1 MTLRRQ
7 LLDAA
12 NRAIRPA
19 GVFLER
25 VPAAGRG
32 NGRDAVERR
41 ELAAQHEHERL
52 ITARH
57 NSQTHEDVRRLDEK
71 YAAPVLGE
79 ISTWDLL
86 MMLGAC
92 VDPTDSALGAAS
104 QLAHVLQTLEMM
116 IADGVTDEDL
126 LLVAIVHDIGKVL
139 LLTDEDPANV
149 VCMNRFIAGEP
160 GAGLEQGT
168 TQWNHDE
175 FGYSRL
181 VDVLPRELAL
191 LVRYHSVMPHDLEP
205 YLAPSDR
212 AFAER
217 YHRPFFRYDQES
229 KSAVRR
235 PSVRL
240 EDFRS
245 LVGRRLPS
253 RLEI

>member
-57 NSQTHEDVRRLDEK
+57 NSQT
-71 YAAPVLGE
+71 P
-79 ISTWDLL
+79 
-86 MMLGAC
+86 
-92 VDPTDSALGAAS
+92 
-104 QLAHVLQTLEMM
+104 EMM
-116 IADGVTDEDL
+116 IADGV
-126 LLVAIVHDIGKVL
+126 
-139 LLTDEDPANV
+139 TDEDPANV

-205 YLAPSDR
+205 YLAPSDS

-217 YHRPFFRYDQES
+217 YHRPFFRYDQGS
-229 KSAVRR
+229 KSPARR
-235 PSVRL
+235 PRVRL

-245 LVGRRLPS
+245 LVARRLPS

>member
-1 MTLRRQ
+1 
-7 LLDAA
+7 
-12 NRAIRPA
+12 
-19 GVFLER
+19 
-25 VPAAGRG
+25 
-32 NGRDAVERR
+32 
-41 ELAAQHEHERL
+41 
-52 ITARH
+52 
-57 NSQTHEDVRRLDEK
+57 
-71 YAAPVLGE
+71 
-79 ISTWDLL
+79 

-104 QLAHVLQTLEMM
+104 QLTHVLQTLEMM

-149 VCMNRFIAGEP
+149 VCMNRFISGEP
-160 GAGLEQGT
+160 GAGLEQAT

-217 YHRPFFRYDQES
+217 YHRPFFRYDQGS
-229 KSAVRR
+229 KSAARR
-235 PSVRL
+235 PRVRL

>member
-1 MTLRRQ
+1 VTAKRR
-7 LLDAA
+7 LLNTA
-12 NRAIRPA
+12 NRVLRPA
-19 GVFLER
+19 GVRLER
-25 VPAAGRG
+25 LPVDGRADGFDAA
-32 NGRDAVERR
+32 ERSR
-41 ELAAQHEHERL
+41 RAAQHGSERL

-57 NSQTHEDVRRLDEK
+57 NDQSLDDVRRLNAK
-71 YAAPVLGE
+71 YAASVLGE
-79 ISTWDLL
+79 IDTWELL

-92 VDPTDSALGAAS
+92 VDPTDSALGAVS

-126 LLVAIVHDIGKVL
+126 LLVALVHDIGKVL

-149 VCMNRFIAGEP
+149 VCMNRFISGEP

-235 PSVRL
+235 PSVCL